1 MRDYTEFDLTTPH
14 NPKRL
19 ALAQFALAMANL
31 LMAHGI
37 ESDTLD
43 DISVNFDGCFKRL
56 DVAQLGADGHLE
68 RILLSLA
75 ADPNQPHRFGDE
87 IGLPVQPDGQ
97 TH

>member
-1 MRDYTEFDLTTPH
+1 MSDYTEIDLTQPH

-31 LMAHGI
+31 LVTFGI
-37 ESDTLD
+37 ESEHMD
-43 DISVNFDGCFKRL
+43 DLAVNFDGYSKRL
-56 DVAQLGADGHLE
+56 DVARLDGSGHLD

-75 ADPNQPHRFGDE
+75 ADPNRPDTFATP
-87 IGLPVQPDGQ
+87 IGLPAQPGGQ